1 MNKNRKILA
10 GIAILAIAGI
20 ATFNVSL
27 NSQNRKVGGI
37 SLANVKALASGEDG
51 TSVGTCYLTTN
62 SGTVSEWKV
71 FCDSRTS
78 STTIYPCPTQ
88 TTYGNFL
95 PLAQDR
101 CTK

>member
-1 MNKNRKILA
+1 MNKNKNRKIILA

-51 TSVGTCYLTTN
+51 TSVDYCFIQSNGGKFKEEIPCDNRTN
-62 SGTVSEWKV
+62 SS
-71 FCDSRTS
+71 
-78 STTIYPCPTQ
+78 TIYPCLSN
-88 TTYGNFL
+88 TYNKYS
-95 PLAQDR
+95 AQDR